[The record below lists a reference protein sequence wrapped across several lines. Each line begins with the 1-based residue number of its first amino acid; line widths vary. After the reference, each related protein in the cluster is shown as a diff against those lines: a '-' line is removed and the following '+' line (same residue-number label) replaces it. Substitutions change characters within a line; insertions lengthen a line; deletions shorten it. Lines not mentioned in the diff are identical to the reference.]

1 MKPRVCPL
9 VGLPPDAPPRPLDA
23 PRREDATGSTVAP
36 SERLATEADVA
47 VLRREAERLALA
59 GDHEQAVAVLRR
71 ALTLVDDTAGEPLR
85 LQLARSL
92 GPLGRHAEAA
102 ELLRGD
108 EASPEPANRLAL
120 AEALRLAG
128 DLEGARE
135 LLVRCRTLD
144 AGRAGAPVRERR
156 RQEAECALLA
166 GDLDGARL
174 EAERLLGQA
183 GLSGAERVRML
194 ELLGRARL
202 AASDW
207 AGAAGRF
214 AEARRGAAALGDS
227 RQEVRAC
234 INEAICRLRLG
245 ATDEAARGF
254 RDAAYLAAVL
264 GLRRE
269 EAIAVENV
277 AVLEHLRR
285 RYGPALEHYR
295 RALGLLDALGNP
307 EYVARVAHNI
317 GELLLRLGDPVGAGE
332 QLEFAERVLAPC
344 GAVPAAVRGESALLR
359 ARIEL
364 ALGRTDGAA
373 TALETA
379 RAVYAELAE
388 PERQAELTAL
398 EAERLAREG
407 RHAEAHDLV
416 RGRTPLLSRF
426 PKHHAAALLVAA
438 DCLEARGSDPCAS
451 LERAAELA
459 RGLFDDELLWR
470 AEFRLARH
478 LVALRRLPDARRAV
492 GAARKLEDRI
502 RAAAPAEFAA
512 RMDRMPDRAALR
524 ALVRQLEAA
533 PTVDAGAAAPRDAD
547 HGPLPLVAA
556 SPAFAGLLDRARRV
570 ARSGASV
577 LLCGPT
583 GSGKDRL
590 ARYVHEQSERAAG
603 PFVKVSC
610 GAAVEDL
617 FLTDLLGH
625 ERGAFT
631 GAVERRAGWF
641 EAAAGGT
648 LFLDELDQTSPRTQA
663 LILRVLEERRLVRVG
678 GVEPVPIDVRVVC
691 AASGPLDELVERG
704 EFRAELYYH
713 LRPMRL
719 DVPALRER
727 PEDVDAVA
735 RAVLERIGGGLRLTA
750 EAQTLLR
757 AQPWPGNVRELEN
770 LLVAAAALAP
780 ATELAP
786 EDLRRAGLGGRAA
799 RAASPLA
806 RAAAETVAAGVDDV
820 LAGRRSLDDLMTTL
834 EGRVVGGALELAG
847 GNLAAAAR
855 LVGLPRARFAQ
866 AARRLGLRTAR
877 ANGKGEKP

>member
-1 MKPRVCPL
+1 VYPSVD
-9 VGLPPDAPPRPLDA
+9 LPPGDPPQPLDA
-23 PRREDATGSTVAP
+23 PRLENVTGSSVPP
-36 SERLATEADVA
+36 SERLAAEADLA

-71 ALTLVDDTAGEPLR
+71 ALALVDEPTGAPLR
-85 LQLARSL
+85 LLLARSL
-92 GPLGRHAEAA
+92 APLGRHAEAA
-102 ELLRGD
+102 ELLRVD
-108 EASPEPANRLAL
+108 ATAAEPANRLAL
-120 AEALRLAG
+120 ADALRLAG
-128 DLEGARE
+128 DLHGARE
-135 LLVRCRTLD
+135 VLARCRTLD
-144 AGRAGAPVRERR
+144 ADRPGPTTRERR
-156 RQEAECALLA
+156 RQEAECALL
-166 GDLDGARL
+166 GGELDGARL
-174 EAERLLGQA
+174 EAERLLETR
-183 GLSGAERVRML
+183 GLSGAERVRVL

-285 RYGPALEHYR
+285 RYGPALDHYR
-295 RALGLLDALGNP
+295 RALGLLDTLGNP

-317 GELLLRLGDPVGAGE
+317 GELMLRLGDPVGAGE

-344 GAVPAAVRGESALLR
+344 GAVPVAVRGESALLR
-359 ARIEL
+359 ARMEL

-373 TALETA
+373 AALETA
-379 RAVYAELAE
+379 RAIYAELAE

-407 RHAEAHDLV
+407 HHAEAHDLV
-416 RGRTPLLSRF
+416 RGRTPLLARF
-426 PKHHAAALLVAA
+426 PKHHAAALLVGA

-459 RGLFDDELLWR
+459 RGLHDDELLWR
-470 AEFRLARH
+470 TEFRLARH
-478 LVALRRLPDARRAV
+478 LYALRRLPEARRAL
-492 GAARKLEDRI
+492 GTARKLDDRI
-502 RAAAPAEFAA
+502 RAAAPAEFTG
-512 RMDRMPDRAALR
+512 RMDRLPDRAALR
-524 ALVRQLEAA
+524 ALVRQLEVA
-533 PTVDAGAAAPRDAD
+533 PTAETCAPAPHAADR
-547 HGPLPLVAA
+547 GPLPLVAA
-556 SPAFAGLLDRARRV
+556 SPAFAELLGRARRV
-570 ARSGASV
+570 ARCDSSV

-583 GSGKDRL
+583 GSGKDRV
-590 ARYVHEQSERAAG
+590 ARLVHDSSDRAAG

-648 LFLDELDQTSPRTQA
+648 LFLDEIDQTSPRTQA
-663 LILRVLEERRLVRVG
+663 LILHILEERRLVRVG
-678 GVEPVPIDVRVVC
+678 GVEPVSVDVRVVC
-691 AASGPLDELVERG
+691 ASSRPLDALVELG
-704 EFRAELYYH
+704 EFRADLYYH

-719 DVPALRER
+719 DLPPLRER
-727 PEDVDAVA
+727 PADVDGLAA
-735 RAVLERIGGGLRLTA
+735 AVLERVDGGLRLTA
-750 EAQTLLR
+750 EAAELLR
-757 AQPWPGNVRELEN
+757 AQPWPGNVHELEN

-780 ATELAP
+780 GTELAP
-786 EDLRRAGLGGRAA
+786 ADLRRAGLGGRAPH
-799 RAASPLA
+799 AASPLA
-806 RAAAETVAAGVDDV
+806 RAAAETVATGVDDV
-820 LAGRRSLDDLMTTL
+820 LAGRRSLDELMTTL
-834 EGRVVGGALELAG
+834 EGRVVGGALEIAG

-866 AARRLGLRTAR
+866 AARRLGLRAAR
-877 ANGKGEKP
+877 SNGKGDKP